1 MLTDLNLT
9 RVFVTI
15 YEAGS
20 LTAAGRRLFVT
31 QSAISQSLARLRREL
46 GDPLFERTAQGM
58 RPTPLAEAIYPK
70 LHEGVSSIDRTLA
83 AVTGFD
89 PLTTERTFRIALS
102 ELGEIGWLPA
112 IEEAIATA
120 APRARLAVSALRGE
134 DLEEMLTRGSV
145 DLAITPA
152 ELAGEF
158 ERHRVKQEEYRV
170 VMSATNP
177 LAHDEMSLDAY
188 RAARRVWVESDSSAR
203 LLAGVHARHGVSD
216 PPAVSVQHI
225 ASLPPLLARS
235 PTLIATIPETLAVG
249 WSRSWPLVIRDL
261 PFALGPVELQLYRRR
276 SPQHAGALEWF
287 FATVSAAVSGFPGG
301 FEGIHISA
309 DDTAQTENEGM
320 DAAASIPS

>member
-9 RVFVTI
+9 RVFVAI

-58 RPTPLAEAIYPK
+58 RPTALADAIYPE
-70 LHEGVSSIDRTLA
+70 LHEGMSVIDRTIA

-89 PLTTERTFRIALS
+89 PLTSERTFRIALS

-112 IEEAIATA
+112 IGEAMALG
-120 APRARLAVSALRGE
+120 APRARLAVTALRGE
-134 DLEEMLTRGSV
+134 DLEELLTRGSV

-152 ELAGEF
+152 ELPAAF
-158 ERHRVKQEEYRV
+158 ERQTVKREEYRV
-170 VMSATNP
+170 VMSAHNP
-177 LAHDEMSLDAY
+177 LAGTEMSLESY
-188 RAARRVWVESDSSAR
+188 RMARRVWVEGDSSAR
-203 LLAGVHARHGVSD
+203 LLAGVHARHGVIEL
-216 PPAVSVQHI
+216 PAVSVQHI

-235 PTLIATIPETLAVG
+235 TTLIATIPETLAVG

-276 SPQHAGALEWF
+276 SPQHAGAL
-287 FATVSAAVSGFPGG
+287 
-301 FEGIHISA
+301 
-309 DDTAQTENEGM
+309 D
-320 DAAASIPS
+320 

>member
-9 RVFVTI
+9 RVFVAI

-58 RPTPLAEAIYPK
+58 RPTALADAIYPE
-70 LHEGVSSIDRTLA
+70 LHEGMSVIDRTIA

-89 PLTTERTFRIALS
+89 PLTSERTFRIALS

-112 IEEAIATA
+112 IGDAMALG
-120 APRARLAVSALRGE
+120 APRARLAVTALRGE
-134 DLEEMLTRGSV
+134 DLEDLLTRGSV

-152 ELAGEF
+152 ELPAAF
-158 ERHRVKQEEYRV
+158 ERQTVKREEYRV
-170 VMSATNP
+170 VMSSQNP
-177 LAHDEMSLDAY
+177 LVGAEMSLEAY
-188 RAARRVWVESDSSAR
+188 RAARRVWVEGDSSAR
-203 LLAGVHARHGVSD
+203 LLAGVHVRHGVSE

-235 PTLIATIPETLAVG
+235 TTLIATIPETLAVG
-249 WSRSWPLVIRDL
+249 WSRSWPLIIREL
-261 PFALGPVELQLYRRR
+261 PFALGPVELHLYRRR
-276 SPQHAGALEWF
+276 SPQHAGALDWF
-287 FATVSAAVSGFPGG
+287 FDTVSAAVSGFPGG
-301 FEGIHISA
+301 FEGIHIS
-309 DDTAQTENEGM
+309 
-320 DAAASIPS
+320 S

>member
-9 RVFVTI
+9 RVFVAI
-15 YEAGS
+15 YESGS

-58 RPTPLAEAIYPK
+58 RPTALAEAIYPE
-70 LHEGVSSIDRTLA
+70 LHEGLSVIDRTLA

-89 PLTTERTFRIALS
+89 PSTSERTFRIALS

-112 IEEAIATA
+112 IGEAMAAA

-134 DLEEMLTRGSV
+134 DLEELLTRGSV
-145 DLAITPA
+145 DLAITPM
-152 ELAGEF
+152 ELPGAF
-158 ERHRVKQEEYRV
+158 ERQTVKREGYRV
-170 VMSATNP
+170 VMSAQNP
-177 LAHDEMSLDAY
+177 LAETEMTLEVY
-188 RAARRVWVESDSSAR
+188 RGARRVWVEGDSSASV
-203 LLAGVHARHGVSD
+203 LAGVHARQGVSD
-216 PPAVSVQHI
+216 PPAISVQHV

-235 PTLIATIPETLAVG
+235 TTLIATIPETLAVG

-261 PFALGPVELQLYRRR
+261 PFALGPVELHLYRRR
-276 SPQHAGALEWF
+276 SPQHTGALDWF

-301 FEGIHISA
+301 FEGIRI
-309 DDTAQTENEGM
+309 
-320 DAAASIPS
+320 AS

>member
-9 RVFVTI
+9 RVFVAI

-58 RPTPLAEAIYPK
+58 RPTALADAIYPE
-70 LHEGVSSIDRTLA
+70 LHEGMSVIDRTIA

-89 PLTTERTFRIALS
+89 PLTSERTFRIALS

-112 IEEAIATA
+112 IGDAMALG
-120 APRARLAVSALRGE
+120 APRARLAVTALRGE
-134 DLEEMLTRGSV
+134 DLEDLLTRGSV

-152 ELAGEF
+152 ELPAAF
-158 ERHRVKQEEYRV
+158 ERQTVKREEYRV
-170 VMSATNP
+170 VMSSQNP
-177 LAHDEMSLDAY
+177 LVGAEMSLEAY
-188 RAARRVWVESDSSAR
+188 RAARRVWVEGDSSAR
-203 LLAGVHARHGVSD
+203 LLAGVHARHGVSE

-235 PTLIATIPETLAVG
+235 TTLIATIPETLAVG
-249 WSRSWPLVIRDL
+249 WSRSWPLIIREL
-261 PFALGPVELQLYRRR
+261 PFALGPVELHLYRRR
-276 SPQHAGALEWF
+276 SPQHAGAL
-287 FATVSAAVSGFPGG
+287 
-301 FEGIHISA
+301 
-309 DDTAQTENEGM
+309 D
-320 DAAASIPS
+320 